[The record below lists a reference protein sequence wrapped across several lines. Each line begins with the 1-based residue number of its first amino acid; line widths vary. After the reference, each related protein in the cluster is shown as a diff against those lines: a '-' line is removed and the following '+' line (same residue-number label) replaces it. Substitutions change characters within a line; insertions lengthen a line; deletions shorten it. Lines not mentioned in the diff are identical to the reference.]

1 MCGGTAG
8 EIVKSVNEQGR
19 RPVSWKNLDKY
30 KKEKIDPM
38 TESMQHN
45 AGQVTGDMYDSFE
58 MGMEGIGDFVE
69 RNTRSLMPQ
78 DEGGASQTS
87 DTVSANYSKSSS
99 EKSSKTDKKSKT
111 ESKGGTGQTKREFY
125 A

>member
-30 KKEKIDPM
+30 KKEKLDPM

-78 DEGGASQTS
+78 DEGGDSQTS

>member
-8 EIVKSVNEQGR
+8 EIVKSVNKQGT

-30 KKEKIDPM
+30 KKEKLDPM

-78 DEGGASQTS
+78 DEGGDSQTS